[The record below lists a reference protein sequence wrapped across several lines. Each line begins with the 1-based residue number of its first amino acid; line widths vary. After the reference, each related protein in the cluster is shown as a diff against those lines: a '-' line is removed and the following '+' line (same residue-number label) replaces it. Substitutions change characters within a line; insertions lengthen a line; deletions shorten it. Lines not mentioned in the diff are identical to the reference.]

1 MERRA
6 QSRHLPEGG
15 ESVVTTTEIA
25 PEIYRLAVFIP
36 EINLEFSHFLVRDDE
51 PLLFHAGLRS
61 MFPLLRDEMSRL
73 IDPSKLRHIG
83 FSHFESDECGAL
95 NHWLEIAPAAQPVCG
110 LVGALVSVNDFSIR
124 PARVLMR
131 EDTLPTGRYRFR
143 FLPTPHVPHGWD
155 AGVLFEESE
164 KTLFCSDLF
173 HQWGHR
179 EPTTADS
186 IMERC
191 KEALLEAEAGP
202 FANYVP
208 YTHHTGRVLETL
220 AQHTPKT
227 LAVMHGST
235 YHGDGAQALR
245 DLASVMRD
253 VLGPKAEAG
262 ETTSVGTIET
272 QNGPHR

>member
-1 MERRA
+1 MA
-6 QSRHLPEGG
+6 NT
-15 ESVVTTTEIA
+15 VEISKDV
-25 PEIYRLAVFIP
+25 YRISVFIP

-51 PLLFHAGLRS
+51 PLLFHTGLRS
-61 MFPLLRDEMSRL
+61 MFPLLREEVSRL
-73 IDPSKLRHIG
+73 TDISKIRHIG

-95 NHWLEIAPAAQPVCG
+95 NQWLELAPAAQPVCG

-124 PARVLMR
+124 PARVLTR
-131 EDTLPTGRYRFR
+131 EDILPTGRYRFR
-143 FLPTPHVPHGWD
+143 FIPTPHVPHGWD

-164 KTLFCSDLF
+164 RTLFCSDLF

-191 KEALLEAEAGP
+191 KDALMETEAGP

-220 AQHTPKT
+220 AEYEPKT

-235 YHGDGAQALR
+235 YFGDGAQALR
-245 DLASVMRD
+245 DLAIVMRD
-253 VLGPKAEAG
+253 VLGPKAEHG
-262 ETTSVGTIET
+262 ETTSTGTIKT
-272 QNGPHR
+272 

>member
-1 MERRA
+1 MDKVE
-6 QSRHLPEGG
+6 
-15 ESVVTTTEIA
+15 
-25 PEIYRLAVFIP
+25 
-36 EINLEFSHFLVRDDE
+36 LVRDE
-51 PLLFHAGLRS
+51 ESLLFHAGLRG
-61 MFPLLRDEMSRL
+61 MFPAVREQVSRL
-73 IDPSKLRHIG
+73 IDVSKLRHVG

-95 NHWLEIAPAAQPVCG
+95 NQWLELAPAAQPVCG

-124 PARVLMR
+124 PARVLTR
-131 EDTLPTGRYRFR
+131 DDVLSTGEHRFR
-143 FLPTPHVPHGWD
+143 FIPTPHVPHGWD

-164 KTLFCSDLF
+164 STLFCSDLF

-191 KEALLEAEAGP
+191 KEALVQTEAGP

-220 AQHTPKT
+220 AEYAPRT
-227 LAVMHGST
+227 LAIMHGST
-235 YHGDGAQALR
+235 YYGNGAQALR

-253 VLGPKAEAG
+253 VLGPKAEEG
-262 ETTSVGTIET
+262 ETTRIGTIKT
-272 QNGPHR
+272 